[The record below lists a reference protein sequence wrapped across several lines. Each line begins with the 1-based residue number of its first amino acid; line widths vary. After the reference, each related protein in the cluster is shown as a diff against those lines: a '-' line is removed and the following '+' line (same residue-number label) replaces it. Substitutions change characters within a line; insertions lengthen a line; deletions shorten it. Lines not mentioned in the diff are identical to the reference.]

1 MKCMSRKMLRD
12 HAGAYF
18 HLNFMFEATFIQDLF
33 SKITVKLGFKFLDAG
48 YGTVNTN
55 TAVAKKVRDSGLVM
69 RCDPDKSRTDIAHK
83 KSFI

>member
-1 MKCMSRKMLRD
+1 MIDVRVSNSDEVHVNENVED

-33 SKITVKLGFKFLDAG
+33 SKITIKLGFKFLDAG

-55 TAVAKKVRDSGLVM
+55 AAVAKKVRVSGLDM
-69 RCDPDKSRTDIAHK
+69 LCDPDK
-83 KSFI
+83 